1 MVEGCEVADA
11 DSTEVDADVSEPLL
25 ACFGIQIL
33 TGFLSEGGLRVGK

>member
-11 DSTEVDADVSEPLL
+11 DSTEVDADVSEPL
-25 ACFGIQIL
+25 ACFGNQIL

>member
-25 ACFGIQIL
+25 ACFGIKFSQD
-33 TGFLSEGGLRVGK
+33 FFQRVD